1 MIRLRRAWTHLAST
15 AASGRRR
22 FPPLALEAVRQ
33 AIAAGEARHRAEVRM
48 IVEAAL
54 PVEDALRGMTSR
66 MRAGELFASCGIW
79 DTEENCGVLVYVNLA
94 DRKVE
99 IVADRGIAR
108 LVEAGE
114 WQAVCDAMTEGFA
127 RGDYG
132 RSAVRGIDRL
142 NDLLA
147 ARLPGTGERP
157 NQLPDDPMVM

>member
-1 MIRLRRAWTHLAST
+1 MTLRRAWTHLTTT

-22 FPPLALEAVRQ
+22 FPALALEAIGQ
-33 AIAAGEARHRAEVRM
+33 AIAAGEASHRAEVRM

-54 PVEDALRGMTSR
+54 PVEDALRGMTAR
-66 MRAGELFASCGIW
+66 MRARELFATFGVW

-108 LVEAGE
+108 LVDAGE
-114 WQAVCDAMTEGFA
+114 WQAVCRAMTEGFA

-132 RSAVRGIDRL
+132 RGAVHALEQL

-147 ARLPGTGERP
+147 ARLPASGERP
-157 NQLPDDPMVM
+157 NQLPDKPMVL